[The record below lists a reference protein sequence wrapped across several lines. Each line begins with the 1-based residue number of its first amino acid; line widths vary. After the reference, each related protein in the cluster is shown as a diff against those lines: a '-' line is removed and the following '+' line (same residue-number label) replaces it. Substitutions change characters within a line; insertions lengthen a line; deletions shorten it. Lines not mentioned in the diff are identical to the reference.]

1 MVVCLPGVFARI
13 FTPDAQLIEL
23 VKQVMPIFFAGIW
36 AFGCQMACQS
46 LFMGLGQAKISLFL
60 ALLRKVILLVPLAVV
75 LPLITHSVLSIYVA
89 EPIADILS
97 SCTALVM
104 FLLNRKRL
112 LPEG

>member
-1 MVVCLPGVFARI
+1 M
-13 FTPDAQLIEL
+13 
-23 VKQVMPIFFAGIW
+23 
-36 AFGCQMACQS
+36 
-46 LFMGLGQAKISLFL
+46 
-60 ALLRKVILLVPLAVV
+60 PLAVV